1 MTVVV
6 VMGVSG
12 AGKST
17 VGGVLAGR
25 LGVTYAEADRF
36 HPEANIRKMS
46 SGVPLT
52 DEDRWPWLDTLAEW
66 VGAHAASGG
75 VLGCSALKRRY
86 RDVLRGG
93 GPVWFLHLRV
103 DHDVLAER
111 LRHRTDHFMPASL
124 LDSQLAALEP
134 LGADEPGLTVDASEP
149 AERIVAAALHE
160 YQP

>member
-17 VGGVLAGR
+17 VGPALAER
-25 LGVTYAEADRF
+25 LGVAYAEADRL

-46 SGVPLT
+46 AGIPLT
-52 DEDRWPWLDTLAEW
+52 DADRWPWLDALAGW
-66 VGAHAASGG
+66 IAAHPAGG
-75 VLGCSALKRRY
+75 VLGCSALKRGY

-93 GPVWFLHLRV
+93 GQVWFLHLRV
-103 DHDVLAER
+103 DRAALADR

-124 LDSQLAALEP
+124 LDSQLADLEP
-134 LGADEPGLTVDASEP
+134 LGPDEPGLAVDADQP
-149 AERIVAAALHE
+149 PDGVVATAVAALSRR
-160 YQP
+160 